1 MRRLRGAGLELDWRG
16 PCSYRYHPLVVHGL
30 LRLVPGTCYSVLAPW
45 GCELGLLWEYY
56 QRPLDAFSLTVAG
69 RFTCVEPQDLCVFQR
84 RGRAGGHASAGLGEA
99 PAARLGSNGVAWP
112 ADDLV
117 TDCFLKGP
125 GSLVVKA
132 EEALRMLGVEN
143 PKDVP
148 VLFLPEPVGLLL
160 LKGNW
165 SEVLCLARWH
175 QLRPDWP
182 PAEFTSHA
190 QGRHAPVTCESISV
204 PKLQQLVSD
213 LRRWAPH
220 IHAGALHNL
229 LCLCLQTLLLHEST
243 CQMHGFPRPAHCI
256 NLVGRGP
263 TDLSL

>member
-1 MRRLRGAGLELDWRG
+1 
-16 PCSYRYHPLVVHGL
+16 
-30 LRLVPGTCYSVLAPW
+30 
-45 GCELGLLWEYY
+45 
-56 QRPLDAFSLTVAG
+56 
-69 RFTCVEPQDLCVFQR
+69 
-84 RGRAGGHASAGLGEA
+84 
-99 PAARLGSNGVAWP
+99 
-112 ADDLV
+112 
-117 TDCFLKGP
+117 
-125 GSLVVKA
+125 
-132 EEALRMLGVEN
+132 MLGVDN

-165 SEVLCLARWH
+165 SEVLRLARWH

-220 IHAGALHNL
+220 IHAGVLCTFCCFYACKLCYSTKALARCMYSL
-229 LCLCLQTLLLHEST
+229 GQ
-243 CQMHGFPRPAHCI
+243 
-256 NLVGRGP
+256 P
-263 TDLSL
+263 TA